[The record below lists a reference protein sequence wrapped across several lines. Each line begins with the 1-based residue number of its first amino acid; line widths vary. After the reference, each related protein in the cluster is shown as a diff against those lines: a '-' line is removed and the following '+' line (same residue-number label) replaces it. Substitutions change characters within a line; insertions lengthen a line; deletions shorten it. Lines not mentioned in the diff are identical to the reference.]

1 MLLSPFPWLSVSSLT
16 LRAGTWLMGTA
27 HCGAGGRTQ
36 GAALGAGSAS
46 TGVSTMEPE
55 ERALEAEESRRR
67 ELGQQRG
74 LRGREVSRGRW
85 GSSPRRR
92 GSCVSTETAGMGF
105 QKESTGRGRRVV
117 SGHPAFTLDRV
128 RPGGWALGGCG
139 VRTRAIGQ
147 RGLPPSASRA
157 VMLPRR
163 ITRGLDR
170 GRGWRSTG
178 DCSMRSGQRQTRRPG
193 RERGRGWSAA
203 ATTVHF
209 SPAVCC
215 FPG

>member
-1 MLLSPFPWLSVSSLT
+1 MLAQRQREW
-16 LRAGTWLMGTA
+16 G
-27 HCGAGGRTQ
+27 
-36 GAALGAGSAS
+36 
-46 TGVSTMEPE
+46 
-55 ERALEAEESRRR
+55 SRRR
-67 ELGQQRG
+67 ARAAEGEWSQD
-74 LRGREVSRGRW
+74 
-85 GSSPRRR
+85 
-92 GSCVSTETAGMGF
+92 T
-105 QKESTGRGRRVV
+105 
-117 SGHPAFTLDRV
+117 PAFTLDRV

-193 RERGRGWSAA
+193 RERGRGWGAA